1 MNGSA
6 VTLDKVEIQI
16 SASAGAASENISHL
30 SETLSELR
38 SSIKG
43 GFNSLSKL
51 AESLTQ
57 LKASSKNLEE
67 VSKNLRPIAKISSQL
82 SSLAQITNP
91 KGLEKTIDNL
101 ERLPSAFAKIDGK
114 SLSNVTRVSKE
125 LSSALTP
132 LAEKMGEISRGYSS
146 INQLADRYGVSV
158 TKVKEYTK
166 QANSNTKI
174 FSNTLS
180 SLKESMK
187 SIQKTNESLFKGIIR
202 NSKNVISKVKQIG
215 LALLGTRSIF
225 TATRKAVSE
234 YMAMDADLTWQ
245 ITNNWRALGAQLAP
259 IIENVIWL
267 FKQFIRVIYSVVLAL
282 TGIDLIARA
291 NEKAMKG
298 WGKAAKDTLGNLQK
312 FDDLNVVEF
321 PKSSGG
327 DDNQLIE
334 LDTIDL
340 SPIQKVIDWVKKLKQ
355 EIKEAWSSGQWEGV
369 GEVLAEGLN
378 AAIASVNFDI
388 LEEKIKN
395 VAEKFGDFLAGVV
408 NNFDWSTFGS
418 QLSRQMAF
426 LPRTIGMFLEEIPWV
441 EIGDGL
447 NKAIAAFDPKIII
460 NAILSSISTFILGIQ
475 SAFLQIDASTLGE
488 KISDAIVTSL
498 QNIGNLLAQIEWG
511 ELGTKI
517 RETILAIDWAE
528 VWNSIVTIAKN
539 AFNGIGDFVKNLLDF
554 DDSEWDGLWAALVGI
569 GAAFVTYKIVA
580 SFAALTGL
588 LNAAGFAIPVVSVG
602 LAGLLEPLAVIALAA
617 TGIYLVVQ
625 GIQDIVNGDV
635 WSGIEKI
642 LVGIGIVLA
651 GIALAIGNIP
661 VLIAAGVAVIL
672 ALLTKLV
679 KTIVKHW
686 DDIKAWFS
694 QAAEDVADF
703 FTGIWNGITDW
714 LDGINTK
721 VINVLTSVGDWVKNL
736 FTGIKTWFKDKVIN
750 KVKELPG
757 KLKTLVNNTINNIKS
772 AFNSLTKFFSDFWE
786 ALKGGP
792 KSFANFV
799 IDKIEWLV
807 NKIIGGVNWLIKQL
821 NKISFDVPDWVPAI
835 GGKTLG
841 FNIKQ
846 MAEVKLPRL
855 NTGTNDIPQDGPY
868 YLHKHESVV
877 PKKYNPAYG
886 GGTNED
892 TNARLDTLIDILNNM
907 DVTNIVNVGNETL
920 YKQQQKFTRK
930 QNDKYGTDINL

>member
-67 VSKNLRPIAKISSQL
+67 VSKNLQPIAKISSQL

-114 SLSNVTRVSKE
+114 ALSNVTRVSKE

-132 LAEKMGEISRGYSS
+132 LAEKMSMISQGYSS

-158 TKVKEYTK
+158 TKVREYTK
-166 QANSNTKI
+166 QANNNTKI

-187 SIQKTNESLFKGIIR
+187 SIQKTNESLFKGIVR

-245 ITNNWRALGAQLAP
+245 VTNNWRALGAQLAP
-259 IIENVIWL
+259 IIENIIWL

-340 SPIQKVIDWVKKLKQ
+340 SPIQKVIDWVRKLKE
-355 EIKEAWSSGQWEGV
+355 EIKEAWSSGEWKGV

-378 AAIASVNFDI
+378 AAIASVDFDVM
-388 LEEKIKN
+388 EDKVKS
-395 VAEKFGDFLAGVV
+395 VAKKFGDFLEGVV

-426 LPRTIGMFLEEIPWV
+426 LPRVIGMFLEEVPWTD
-441 EIGDGL
+441 IGKHL
-447 NKAIAAFDPKIII
+447 NEALASFDPAIVIDSILGAI
-460 NAILSSISTFILGIQ
+460 NTFILGIQ
-475 SAFLQIDASTLGE
+475 DAFLQIDASTLGQ
-488 KISDAIVTSL
+488 KISSTIVSVLHNTAYFL
-498 QNIGNLLAQIEWG
+498 EQIQWGELGAKIKETILNIEWG
-511 ELGTKI
+511 EIWSSVVRTFK
-517 RETILAIDWAE
+517 D
-528 VWNSIVTIAKN
+528 
-539 AFNGIGDFVKNLLDF
+539 AFEGIGDFVKELLGF
-554 DDSEWDGLWAALVGI
+554 DDAEWDGLWAAIVGI
-569 GAAFVTYKIVA
+569 GIAFGTYKIITA
-580 SFAALTGL
+580 FAALTKL
-588 LNAAGFAIPVVSVG
+588 LSAAGLHIPVLTVG
-602 LAGLLEPLAVIALAA
+602 LQGLLEPLAVIALVVA
-617 TGIYLVVQ
+617 GIYFVVQ
-625 GIQDIVNGDV
+625 GIKDIISSDI

-661 VLIAAGVAVIL
+661 VLIAAGVAIVL

-679 KTIVKHW
+679 HAIVQHW

-694 QAAEDVADF
+694 QAAEDVANF
-703 FTGIWNGITDW
+703 FVGIWEGITGWFSDM
-714 LDGINTK
+714 K
-721 VINVLTSVGDWVKNL
+721 VKVKDTLTSIGDGFKNFFDGVKN
-736 FTGIKTWFKDKVIN
+736 WFKDKIIN
-750 KVKELPG
+750 KVKALPG
-757 KLKTLVNNTINNIKS
+757 KLKTLVTGAIDNIKS
-772 AFNSLTKFFSDFWE
+772 AFNSLAKFFGDFWN

-799 IDKIEWLV
+799 IDKIEWLI
-807 NKIIGGVNWLIKQL
+807 NKIISGMNWLIKQL
-821 NKISFDVPDWVPAI
+821 NKISFDVPDWVPGI

-841 FNIKQ
+841 FDITKIS
-846 MAEVKLPRL
+846 EVKLPRL

-877 PKKYNPAYG
+877 PKKYNPAYS
-886 GGTNED
+886 GGTNEE
-892 TNARLDTLIDILNNM
+892 TNNRLDTLINILNNM